1 MNADVVTGAAGVV
14 AAGLASPGITGA
26 GATGTAVVGS
36 DAALR
41 QILHGLPGV
50 DQVGAQER
58 AASLATRSIK
68 REAKL
73 WALETAVRMVDLTT
87 LEGADTPGKVRGLCA
102 KALPPGPR

>member
-14 AAGLASPGITGA
+14 AAGLASPGITGG

-58 AASLATRSIK
+58 TAALATR
-68 REAKL
+68 
-73 WALETAVRMVDLTT
+73 
-87 LEGADTPGKVRGLCA
+87 
-102 KALPPGPR
+102 

>member
-1 MNADVVTGAAGVV
+1 MGDMNADVVTGAAGIV
-14 AAGLASPGITGA
+14 AAGV
-26 GATGTAVVGS
+26 TGTGVTAPGAAGTSVVGS

-73 WALETAVRMVDLTT
+73 WALEKIGRASCRERV
-87 LEGADTPGKVRGLCA
+87 LCVV
-102 KALPPGPR
+102 